1 MSYKPDPVDTSSL
14 KLTPDI
20 LDLTEQ
26 LARNAHDV
34 WAKQRLSGG
43 WSNGPERDDLTKEH
57 PGLIAYDELADSE
70 KEYDRQIALETIK
83 MLLAL
88 GYTIASP
95 GESPISAGG
104 TISSSYSEPL
114 DTTRA
119 IASLASAPV
128 SELLRIW
135 IGRDAVWSSSA
146 ERFSALGGHLLRTG
160 DPLLAYDVA
169 SEGLKQFPS
178 HTRLRQLLGLALARA
193 HATAAANQVLLVL
206 YSEGHRDE
214 ETTGL
219 LARTFKDLAFESLI
233 EAETRLHLRK
243 AFELYAA
250 SYQSHAS
257 YWTGINAA
265 TTALLTGEQDQA
277 VELARDVRDLCMSR
291 LSAVSDDEA
300 YWQRATI
307 GEAWLILKE
316 VTQAEEWYTRA
327 VETGPKRYGD
337 IKSTR
342 RNARMIAKY
351 LQLDSRPIERCLSIP
366 PVAVFSG
373 HMIDRPGRPEPRFP
387 PHLERPVKTALR
399 ALLKRHNVGF
409 GYSSAACGSDILFL
423 ETLFDLKAE
432 TSVVLPYE
440 KSLFVGDSADIIPG
454 ANWRERFDRV
464 LENATQVTVCSD
476 RPQSGAH
483 AAHEYANLMLR
494 GLGIIRAQRLDTQ
507 LIPVVVWD
515 GKPGDGPGGTASMVR
530 EWTRRGFKVE
540 QIQTA
545 ELLREQIIVNPAA
558 PCAPEEAMKTES
570 SLDFV
575 ASVKTLLFADAHGF
589 SKLTEGEIPLFVTHF
604 LGMVG
609 ALTDSSAHAPI
620 AKNTWGDGLY
630 FVFANARD
638 AGLFALQLCDRIEQI
653 NWSEC
658 GLGEL
663 KLRVGLHAGPVYACL
678 DPVTKRTDYIG
689 AHVSRAARIE
699 PVTPV
704 GKVYASEPFAAL
716 AADEGV
722 KEFVCEYVGQVAM
735 AKSFG
740 TFPTFAVRRGRCG
753 HGDKGPA

>member
-14 KLTPDI
+14 KLTPEI
-20 LDLTEQ
+20 LALTEQ
-26 LARNAHDV
+26 LARNAHEV
-34 WAKQRLSGG
+34 WAKQRFSEG
-43 WSNGPERDDLTKEH
+43 WSNGPQRDDLRKEH
-57 PGLIAYDELADSE
+57 PGLRAYDELSESE

-88 GYTIASP
+88 GYTIDPRDDSA
-95 GESPISAGG
+95 IRAGG
-104 TISSSYSEPL
+104 TASGSYPEPT
-114 DTTRA
+114 DVRRS
-119 IASLASAPV
+119 IAQLASAPL

-135 IGRDAVWSSSA
+135 IGRDVAWSSSA
-146 ERFSALGGHLLRTG
+146 ERFSVLGERLLQSG

-193 HATAAANQVLLVL
+193 HATAAANQVLLAL

-219 LARTFKDLAFESLI
+219 LARTFKDLAFESLG
-233 EAETRLHLRK
+233 EAESKQYLRK

-250 SYQSHAS
+250 SYENHAS

-265 TTALLTGEQDQA
+265 TTALLTGDPDQA
-277 VELARDVRDLCMSR
+277 VELARNVRDLCMSR

-316 VTQAEEWYTRA
+316 LTRAEEWYTRA

-337 IKSTR
+337 INSTR
-342 RNARMIAKY
+342 RNARMIARY
-351 LQLDSRPIERCLSIP
+351 LQLDSRAVEKCLCIP
-366 PVAVFSG
+366 AVAVFSG

-387 PHLERPVKTALR
+387 PHLEPSVGTALH
-399 ALLKRHNVGF
+399 ALLRKHNVGF

-423 ETLFDLKAE
+423 EALADLKAE

-440 KSLFVGDSADIIPG
+440 RELFAGDSADIIPG

-464 LENATQVTVCSD
+464 LENAAQVTVCSD
-476 RPQSGAH
+476 RPRLGTH
-483 AAHEYANLMLR
+483 AAHEYAGLMLR

-530 EWTRRGFKVE
+530 EWTRRGFQVE
-540 QIQTA
+540 QIHPA
-545 ELLREQIIVNPAA
+545 ELLHEQIIVNPPAPSAPSAA
-558 PCAPEEAMKTES
+558 EEVTNAES

-589 SKLTEGEIPLFVTHF
+589 SKLTESEIPLFVTHF

-609 ALTDSSAHAPI
+609 ALADSSAHAPI
-620 AKNTWGDGLY
+620 CKNTWGDGLY
-630 FVFANARD
+630 FVFANVRD

-663 KLRVGLHAGPVYACL
+663 RLRIGLHAGPVYACL

-740 TFPTFAVRRGRCG
+740 TFPTFAVRRNS
-753 HGDKGPA
+753 